1 MENQISLPER
11 SGASDSAKDLFD
23 AQAMADN
30 SKPNSKA
37 PAESNKPP
45 KVKKEKAPKTP
56 KPPKGPTPPKAKK
69 EPTAKP
75 SIEDPQSMF
84 KVGFLSDV
92 YHERPIGPDSIT
104 KVITRCKMPSRCPRK
119 VHEFYANEFDQ
130 LSPPRA
136 QWFPPHRS

>member
-1 MENQISLPER
+1 MNSMENKISLPDR
-11 SGASDSAKDLFD
+11 SGTSDSAKDLSD
-23 AQAMADN
+23 VQEKADN
-30 SKPNSKA
+30 SKPNPKA

-56 KPPKGPTPPKAKK
+56 KPPKGPTPPKVKK

-92 YHERPIGPDSIT
+92 YHERPIGPDGIT
-104 KVITRCKMPSRCPRK
+104 KVITRCKMPFEMSL
-119 VHEFYANEFDQ
+119 E
-130 LSPPRA
+130 SI
-136 QWFPPHRS
+136 